1 MRIIGGKYRGR
12 KLDIVGKETTR
23 ETADMVKEAVFNM
36 LGGTLHGT
44 ILDLFA
50 GSGAY
55 GLEGISRGA
64 LFAYLVDIDI
74 DAIKTIIHNAKK
86 MNETA
91 NVSIHHKS
99 YVQFISK
106 LDPKVT
112 FDYVFLDPPYHMV
125 VYEEVIKLLKPY
137 LLEDSIIICES
148 KKDVIL
154 PESIDTLEKV
164 KEKTY
169 GIKRISIYQKKG

>member
-12 KLDIVGKETTR
+12 RLDMVGKDTTR

-36 LGGTLHGT
+36 LGGTLQGT

-64 LFAYLVDIDI
+64 LFAYLVDIDG
-74 DAIKTIIHNAKK
+74 DAIKTIINNAKK
-86 MNETA
+86 INETA
-91 NVSIHHKS
+91 NVSIHHQS
-99 YVQFISK
+99 YMHFISK

-112 FDYVFLDPPYHMV
+112 FDYIFLDPPYQMV
-125 VYEEVIKLLKPY
+125 VYEEIIKLLKPH
-137 LLEDSIIICES
+137 LLEDGIIICES
-148 KKDVIL
+148 KKDIL
-154 PESIDTLEKV
+154 LPDAIDQLEKI

-169 GIKRISIYQKKG
+169 GIKRISMYQKKG